1 VPPGYRWVQK
11 SWFCGLRGGERM
23 PNYRKV
29 EVSEQQLE
37 DLVRQYVGEIEDGLV
52 YVDHQQSTAAGG
64 RLDVFMVDSGRALV
78 VAELKVVEDDGML
91 LQALDYYDYVA
102 THVEAFARLY
112 KAHKPD
118 PTQQVRLFLVAPVFS
133 QTLINRCKWID
144 VPISLFTFSCLKI
157 QGAEGILPVFSEQ
170 AIPSP
175 PETIEVHHL
184 SDHLEYI
191 TDAEVRA
198 KVSTL
203 LEEVKE
209 WKAGRIALDAI
220 KYAIS
225 MKVDGHLFAYLEP
238 RRKYFAI
245 STYNAEGTW
254 TTYAVHGDEDL
265 EAVLPLMKISMEQRV
280 S

>member
-1 VPPGYRWVQK
+1 
-11 SWFCGLRGGERM
+11 M
-23 PNYRKV
+23 PNYKKV
-29 EVSEQQLE
+29 DVSEQQLE

-52 YVDHQQSTAAGG
+52 YVDHQQPTAAGG
-64 RLDVFMVDSGRALV
+64 RLDVFMVDSGKALV

-112 KAHKPD
+112 QAHNPD
-118 PTQQVRLFLVAPVFS
+118 PTEQVRLLLVAPTFS

-157 QGAEGILPVFSEQ
+157 EGADGIIPVFSEQ

-175 PETIEVHHL
+175 PETVELHQL

-191 TDAEVRA
+191 TDSAVRS

-203 LEEVKE
+203 LDDVKE
-209 WKAGRIALDAI
+209 WKAGRIAVDAI

-238 RRKYFAI
+238 RRKFFVI

-254 TTYAVHGDEDL
+254 TAYAVHGDEDL
-265 EAVLPLMKISMEQRV
+265 EGVLPLMRAAMEGRA